1 MKVLPIVVTIKCLSS
16 QDSKAVVVEVAATEV
31 NKLPLALDSK
41 YSDSFSL
48 LFHQCLLTLFLQTL
62 CKITLVITPKL

>member
-1 MKVLPIVVTIKCLSS
+1 MKVLTIVVTIKCLSS

-41 YSDSFSL
+41 FSDSFNL
-48 LFHQCLLTLFLQTL
+48 
-62 CKITLVITPKL
+62 